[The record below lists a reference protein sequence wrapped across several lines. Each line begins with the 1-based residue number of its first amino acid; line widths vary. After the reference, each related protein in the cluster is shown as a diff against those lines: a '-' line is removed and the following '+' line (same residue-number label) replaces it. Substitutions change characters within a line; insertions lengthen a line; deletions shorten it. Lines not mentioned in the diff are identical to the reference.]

1 MTDVSVVVV
10 NYRSA
15 ESALAAFASVRAETR
30 SHRYEL
36 ILVDN
41 DEDGAGGERIGREAS
56 DVRVVRPGGNPGFG
70 AGCNAG
76 MAIARGRW
84 VLFLN
89 PDTVVLDRAIDRCL
103 DYLDGLADPRVAM
116 LGCEHLAEDGSL
128 QPSSF
133 PAVLWPSLRATL
145 ANNALLRAPA
155 RLLWPELFAAKTA
168 EWQRRLHERSHD
180 TDAVQGSFLLVRR
193 DLPAEIGGFDPD
205 FFLYCEELDWCRRA
219 RERGLRVVYYRDAR
233 IVHATRR
240 RHDDPTTERQAYLS
254 EALFVLKR
262 EGRLACA
269 LHVLFRH
276 VNVVLGY
283 LAYPLLSPEKRS
295 ALRAHARLLGFG
307 RRDWLRPIF
316 AYGRGVRSRREPLRA
331 AQALTERG

>member
-15 ESALAAFASVRAETR
+15 ENALAAFASVRAETR
-30 SHRYEL
+30 DHGYEL

-41 DEDGAGGERIGREAS
+41 DEDGAGGERIARAAS
-56 DVRVVRPGGNPGFG
+56 DVRVVRSGGNPGFG

-76 MAIARGRW
+76 MAVARGRW
-84 VLFLN
+84 VLLLN
-89 PDTVVLDRAIDRCL
+89 PDTVILDRAIDRCL

-116 LGCEHLAEDGSL
+116 LGCEHLSEDGSL

-133 PAVLWPSLRATL
+133 PQILWPSLGTTL
-145 ANNALLRAPA
+145 ANNALLRVVL
-155 RLLWPELFAAKTA
+155 RRVRPELFAAKTE
-168 EWQRRLHERSHD
+168 EWQRHLHERTHD

-193 DLPAEIGGFDPD
+193 DLAEEIGGFDPD
-205 FFLYCEELDWCRRA
+205 FFLYYEELDWCRRV
-219 RERGLRVVYYRDAR
+219 RDRGLRIVHYRDAR

-240 RHDDPTTERQAYLS
+240 RHDDPATERQAYLS

-262 EGRLACA
+262 QGRLACA

-276 VNVVLGY
+276 LNIVLGY
-283 LAYPLLSPEKRS
+283 AAYPLMSPERRS
-295 ALRAHARLLGFG
+295 ALRAHVRLLGFG
-307 RRDWLRPIF
+307 RRDWLRPILC
-316 AYGRGVRSRREPLRA
+316 YGRRPRSRLEPLRA
-331 AQALTERG
+331 ASALRERG